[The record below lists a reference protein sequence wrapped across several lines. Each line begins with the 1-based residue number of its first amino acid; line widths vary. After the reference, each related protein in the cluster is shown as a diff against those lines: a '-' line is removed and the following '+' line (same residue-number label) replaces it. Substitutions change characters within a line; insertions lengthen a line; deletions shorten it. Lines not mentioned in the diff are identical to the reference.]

1 MKDLSKAAVGR
12 ALMGYTLTHEPSYE
26 QSNGVYIIVEI
37 DENFNVTE
45 ILAKRGRPVHTYSR
59 LHPGRLWALASRPR
73 DTPEIDKEDA
83 IKHVCEVI
91 EQQLEILRGYK
102 T

>member
-1 MKDLSKAAVGR
+1 MKELSKATVRR
-12 ALMGYTLTHEPSYE
+12 ALIGYTLTHEPSYE

-59 LHPGRLWALASRPR
+59 LHRDGYGRSRPVPATSR
-73 DTPEIDKEDA
+73 K
-83 IKHVCEVI
+83 
-91 EQQLEILRGYK
+91 
-102 T
+102 